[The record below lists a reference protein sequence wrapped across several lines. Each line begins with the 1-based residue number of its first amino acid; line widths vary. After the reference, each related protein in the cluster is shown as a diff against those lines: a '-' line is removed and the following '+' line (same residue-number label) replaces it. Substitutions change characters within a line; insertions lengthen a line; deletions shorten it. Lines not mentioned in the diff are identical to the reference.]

1 MGRRVRGVRGGSE
14 GGDES
19 RLQRREGTMH
29 RMFEYVSVKYM
40 HTYIA
45 EDLRC
50 SKLCNGRLQR
60 RFRLV
65 PVPNRL
71 DSADAFEFIG
81 DLDKSLPAALAVA
94 FPTALP
100 VFSAENL
107 GHKIPEHVCWIVLIS
122 ILQVCILCMGPV

>member
-65 PVPNRL
+65 PVPNRRG
-71 DSADAFEFIG
+71 SADA
-81 DLDKSLPAALAVA
+81 LDFA
-94 FPTALP
+94 
-100 VFSAENL
+100 
-107 GHKIPEHVCWIVLIS
+107 
-122 ILQVCILCMGPV
+122 